1 VRQED
6 VVASGAGHHAVWDR
20 ERGQDALAR
29 LAAAR
34 GVGAMHRNFMAGVL
48 LETHAAD
55 WPFLRLDDM
64 RRMDHATDRS
74 DRGRWA
80 QVCWED

>member
-6 VVASGAGHHAVWDR
+6 AAASGAGDHVMWDR
-20 ERGQDALAR
+20 ERGRDALAR

-34 GVGAMHRNFMAGVL
+34 SVGAMHRNIMAGVL
-48 LETHAAD
+48 LEAHAAR
-55 WPFLRLDDM
+55 WPFLRLDM
-64 RRMDHATDRS
+64 RRLDHAADSS